1 MADETSVVDKYQ
13 YTFVAKLLK
22 VKIPLMWFRELYLS
36 LQATPTPRWN
46 MMWECKSQFHRDF
59 YASKGRRK
67 PEKNG
72 MHTFQLINI

>member
-36 LQATPTPRWN
+36 
-46 MMWECKSQFHRDF
+46 
-59 YASKGRRK
+59 ASHSHASLKYDV
-67 PEKNG
+67 G
-72 MHTFQLINI
+72 M